1 MKGVKIRLVHVIHV
15 NARKIIYANVVMN
28 NNHLKERDVGYFKHL
43 KNALKEA
50 IRCEVA
56 LFLLVIHSVFPF
68 FFGDYFSKYIN
79 ETQKRVNPRS
89 AWGDTT
95 IDME

>member
-1 MKGVKIRLVHVIHV
+1 MKCVEIRLVHVIHV
-15 NARKIIYANVVMN
+15 NARKKIYANVVMN

-43 KNALKEA
+43 KNDLKEA

-79 ETQKRVNPRS
+79 ETQKRIKTRANTVLG
-89 AWGDTT
+89 WG
-95 IDME
+95 